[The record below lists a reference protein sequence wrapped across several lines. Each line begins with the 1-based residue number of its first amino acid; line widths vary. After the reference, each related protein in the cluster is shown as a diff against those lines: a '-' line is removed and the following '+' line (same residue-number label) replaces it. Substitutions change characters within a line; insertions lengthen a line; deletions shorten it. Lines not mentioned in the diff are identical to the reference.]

1 MNIVL
6 FISHPNIVS
15 LYTYYKTKEHVT
27 FLMSFESNGNLFDRL
42 KKKVRLSNKEV
53 ATYIYQLASAVD
65 YLHQSNIVHR
75 DLKPENVLVGAN
87 AQVKLTDFGMSIICV
102 QTGPVEVKGTLDY
115 LCKFLV

>member
-1 MNIVL
+1 MN
-6 FISHPNIVS
+6 
-15 LYTYYKTKEHVT
+15 
-27 FLMSFESNGNLFDRL
+27 FESNGNLFDRL
-42 KKKVRLSNKEV
+42 KKKKRLSNKEV

-75 DLKPENVLVGAN
+75 DLKPENVLIGAKGE
-87 AQVKLTDFGMSIICV
+87 AKLTDFGMAIICV